1 MFIKVIKY
9 SLKDSI
15 SNILHFIPT
24 SILVDIFTISLDS
37 QYSIPSTV
45 CLCFSGLWY
54 LHGEIHKRNAYHQ
67 PFESLFPTSYF
78 TFSTISIP
86 YNTFR
91 QLPFSHL
98 TKSEPMSSTPIT
110 VPSVPLGTG
119 CGSSIF
125 TNLTFVPTG

>member
-45 CLCFSGLWY
+45 YVSRVRC
-54 LHGEIHKRNAYHQ
+54 
-67 PFESLFPTSYF
+67 
-78 TFSTISIP
+78 TFSEKLTIVASVTIRSSHNFQQFTIP
-86 YNTFR
+86 FLRYQYHTK
-91 QLPFSHL
+91 HL
-98 TKSEPMSSTPIT
+98 
-110 VPSVPLGTG
+110 GN
-119 CGSSIF
+119 CRC
-125 TNLTFVPTG
+125 PT